1 MGGQI
6 APARTG
12 GRDVDEAKQRGA
24 ELWVACQQLHPAIL
38 ECACAAAAGRR
49 LAGRDPSPERR
60 VPASLSPAPLGE
72 GAAPGA
78 DAGGATVVIA
88 WRRYVFATSAT
99 MVTRPEFLR
108 RLFNARDRVS
118 R

>member
-1 MGGQI
+1 MRRPIVRTRVSKSGT
-6 APARTG
+6 AP
-12 GRDVDEAKQRGA
+12 D
-24 ELWVACQQLHPAIL
+24 
-38 ECACAAAAGRR
+38 
-49 LAGRDPSPERR
+49 
-60 VPASLSPAPLGE
+60 

-108 RLFNARDRVS
+108 RLFNARD
-118 R
+118 